1 MLCLSQVFQTFL
13 FFVENQERKFFNFK
27 KKARPVTTPIMTSLE
42 KENFE
47 RESFQ
52 SFFLPIKNE
61 RISFKY

>member
-1 MLCLSQVFQTFL
+1 MFKPSFSNILVLRGKSGKKVFDFI
-13 FFVENQERKFFNFK
+13 

-47 RESFQ
+47 RETFQ

>member
-1 MLCLSQVFQTFL
+1 MFKPSFSNILVLRGKSGKKVFDFI
-13 FFVENQERKFFNFK
+13 

-61 RISFKY
+61 IISFKY

>member
-1 MLCLSQVFQTFL
+1 MFKPSFSNILVLRGKSGKKVFDFI
-13 FFVENQERKFFNFK
+13 

-47 RESFQ
+47 REFSK
-52 SFFLPIKNE
+52 FLSSCKNE

>member
-1 MLCLSQVFQTFL
+1 MFKPSFLNILVLRGKSGKKVFDFI
-13 FFVENQERKFFNFK
+13 